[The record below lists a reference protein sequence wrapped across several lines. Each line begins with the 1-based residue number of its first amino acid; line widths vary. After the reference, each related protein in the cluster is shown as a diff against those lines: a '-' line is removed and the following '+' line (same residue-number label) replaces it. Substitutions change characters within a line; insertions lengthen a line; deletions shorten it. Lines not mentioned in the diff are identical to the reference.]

1 MGDVLE
7 FPTPKAQGMAFLE
20 SQLRDILSRK
30 GADEQ
35 LIAFAVEQ
43 LVRVYGRINESE
55 QYSFSVHL
63 PDGLSQAETTGLQE
77 EINAGLETV
86 RRNNH
91 ALMLELVA
99 QLVLAEVKLFQHERS
114 P

>member
-7 FPTPKAQGMAFLE
+7 FPTSRAQGMAFLE
-20 SQLRDILSRK
+20 SQLREILTHK

-43 LVRVYGRINESE
+43 LVRVYERINESE

-63 PDGLSQAETTGLQE
+63 PEGLAQTEKDTLHG

-91 ALMLELVA
+91 ALLLELVA
-99 QLVLAEVKLFQHERS
+99 QLVLAEVKLFQHQRE
-114 P
+114 

>member
-63 PDGLSQAETTGLQE
+63 PDGLSQAETNGLQE
-77 EINAGLETV
+77 EIKAGL
-86 RRNNH
+86 
-91 ALMLELVA
+91 
-99 QLVLAEVKLFQHERS
+99 
-114 P
+114 

>member
-20 SQLRDILSRK
+20 NQLSDILSRK

-35 LIAFAVEQ
+35 LIAYATEQ
-43 LVRVYGRINESE
+43 LVKVYGRINESE

-63 PDGLSQAETTGLQE
+63 PDGLTEADKNALHDEINTGLE
-77 EINAGLETV
+77 NV

-91 ALMLELVA
+91 ALLLELVA
-99 QLVLAEVKLFQHERS
+99 QLVLAEVKLFQHER
-114 P
+114 PT

>member
-20 SQLRDILSRK
+20 SQLRDILDRK

-43 LVRVYGRINESE
+43 LVRVYGRINDSE

-63 PDGLSQAETTGLQE
+63 PDGLSDAARDTLHR